1 MSDKE
6 LIQELRKMLK
16 LSQEDREFL
25 ESCYEGTYVY
35 DGGNFDETFEVGVR
49 I

>member
-16 LSQEDREFL
+16 VSQEDRDMTIDELIEFL
-25 ESCYEGTYVY
+25 KNKEG
-35 DGGNFDETFEVGVR
+35 E
-49 I
+49 